1 MLSTELFLKVIP
13 RSSFNFFF
21 HLIPFLT
28 CEALLII
35 FSAFTSNGLKTTTT
49 SKRNIPYSNKKWNYM
64 GFCSQAQKVQ
74 VCHVIPI
81 QSLRVEGLPINFQ
94 LLLFVVRWSMAM
106 QISRNKRIF
115 TWEKSSIITAFYWL
129 VCVAGV
135 ESGRGL
141 RGRGVPKIHPHGY
154 HFIVLYTNMAA
165 MASYEND
172 LLSWCNACQFHT
184 WYKIIADIQRVQHD
198 QVTKRR

>member
-1 MLSTELFLKVIP
+1 MVTAKKFFFYQKLIHSIFLFFTPVVLESLVII
-13 RSSFNFFF
+13 FHFFF

-49 SKRNIPYSNKKWNYM
+49 SKRNITYSNKKWNYM

-74 VCHVIPI
+74 VCHMIPR

-115 TWEKSSIITAFYWL
+115 YMRKEFNHHSILL
-129 VCVAGV
+129 V
-135 ESGRGL
+135 SL
-141 RGRGVPKIHPHGY
+141 RSR
-154 HFIVLYTNMAA
+154 
-165 MASYEND
+165 
-172 LLSWCNACQFHT
+172 
-184 WYKIIADIQRVQHD
+184 RR
-198 QVTKRR
+198 KR

>member
-1 MLSTELFLKVIP
+1 M
-13 RSSFNFFF
+13 
-21 HLIPFLT
+21 
-28 CEALLII
+28 II

-81 QSLRVEGLPINFQ
+81 QSLEWKGYRLTFSCCY
-94 LLLFVVRWSMAM
+94 LLSGDQWLCKFLVT
-106 QISRNKRIF
+106 KEYF

-135 ESGRGL
+135 ERGRGL
-141 RGRGVPKIHPHGY
+141 RGRGVLKIHPHGF
-154 HFIVLYTNMAA
+154 HFIVLYTNIVA
-165 MASYEND
+165 MTSYEND
-172 LLSWCNACQFHT
+172 LLSCFNACQFHT
-184 WYKIIADIQRVQHD
+184 WYKIIADIQKIQHD